1 VFSSDLTLNN
11 KKFSDIEIQKNL
23 RMIVIEKKVESLVI
37 SNEENCKRIIEMEVV
52 CKDLYLKVNDLID
65 KVITFSINT
74 RVAVHFFLF
83 EFLSSSCYK
92 PSRTFW
98 NILDHSLAF

>member
-1 VFSSDLTLNN
+1 
-11 KKFSDIEIQKNL
+11 
-23 RMIVIEKKVESLVI
+23 MIEKKVESLVI

-74 RVAVHFFLF
+74 RVAVHFFF
-83 EFLSSSCYK
+83 FLKFSLVVAI
-92 PSRTFW
+92 
-98 NILDHSLAF
+98 NLLEHSGII